1 MSKPQPSIFGIKRL
15 ASDTLLYGVFHAL
28 VRALNFITFPLLARH
43 FSVADYG
50 RFDFAMVTV
59 NLIALLCIFGQ
70 DSALA
75 RYYYDVK
82 KEHEKQAV
90 VSQSLFIQIGFLTVF
105 FICFLALYNSVIFD
119 RLHSTFSSKELLIL
133 ACQVPVYVLLNFTQ
147 NILKWSFQRFK
158 FIALS
163 AGVVMSIMCLALF
176 GTLIFDF
183 DMFQFFVGYLVIIT
197 FFALLGLWFVRNL
210 LTFSWSSAYIQP
222 LIVFGAPMGIIAV
235 AMSFSPTLERS
246 LLLLQANPEMLG
258 YYSVAAKMA
267 MIMTILLNAFQT
279 AFGPFAYAILEKEN
293 VEKFYAQILR
303 LFLFIFGFAC
313 LLLIAVQPHLVLWL
327 VDERYLPAIWIAPVL
342 IMAMFI
348 EGICGVVE
356 LNISLAKKSYL
367 LIGPALLYFL
377 VLLIVFFSFSKMMGI
392 TALIAGILAGQ
403 LVKLI
408 AITIISN
415 RLYIGQWSYR
425 TLGYHL
431 FYMLSALLIFL
442 QFKQFNIIHAELV
455 MIAIAL
461 FYLPF
466 WFTVGLHREDRHMIS
481 RRALMLK
488 EAVFGR

>member
-1 MSKPQPSIFGIKRL
+1 MSKPQSSIFGIKRL
-15 ASDTLLYGVFHAL
+15 ASDTLIYGVFHAL

-59 NLIALLCIFGQ
+59 NLVALLCIFGQ
-70 DSALA
+70 NSALA

-82 KEHEKQAV
+82 KDRDKQSV
-90 VSQSLFIQIGFLTVF
+90 VSQSLFIQIVFLALF
-105 FICFLALYNSVIFD
+105 FICFLAFYNSVIFES
-119 RLHSTFSSKELLIL
+119 LHSTFTSKELMIL

-163 AGVVMSIMCLALF
+163 AGVVMSIMCLALA
-176 GTLIFDF
+176 GTMIFDF
-183 DMFQFFVGYLVIIT
+183 DMFEFFVGYLVIIS
-197 FFALLGLWFVRNL
+197 FFALLGLWFVRHL
-210 LTFSWSSAYIQP
+210 LTFSWSGTYIQP
-222 LIVFGAPMGIIAV
+222 LILFGVPMGIIAV

-246 LLLLQANPEMLG
+246 LLLLQAHPDMLG

-279 AFGPFAYAILEKEN
+279 AFGPFAYAILEQEN

-313 LLLIAVQPHLVLWL
+313 LLLIAVQPHLILWL

-367 LIGPALLYFL
+367 LISPALLYFL
-377 VLLIVFFSFSKMMGI
+377 VLLIVFFTLSEVMGV
-392 TALIAGILAGQ
+392 TALIVGILAGQ
-403 LVKLI
+403 LVKLM
-408 AITIISN
+408 AITVISN
-415 RLYIGQWSYR
+415 RLHSGQWSYK
-425 TLGYHL
+425 TLSYHL

-442 QFKQFNIIHAELV
+442 QFKQSNIIYAELV
-455 MIAIAL
+455 MIATAL

-466 WFTVGLHREDRHMIS
+466 WFAVGLHSEDRHMIF
-481 RRALMLK
+481 RRAVMLR
-488 EAVFGR
+488 EALLGR